1 MRGAWVAGAL
11 AAVASF
17 AAASVASATI
27 AIRCGSLIDG
37 KGDAVRK
44 NVTIVIEGERIAAIR
59 DGAGPD
65 RADTAQVID
74 LSSDT
79 CLPGLIDTHT
89 HVLLQGDI
97 TADDY
102 DKQLL

>member
-17 AAASVASATI
+17 ADASAASATI

-59 DGAGPD
+59 DGAAVD
-65 RADTAQVID
+65 QADTAQVID
-74 LSSDT
+74 LSSET
-79 CLPGLIDTHT
+79 CLPGSSTRT
-89 HVLLQGDI
+89 P
-97 TADDY
+97 TSCCRATSPPTTTTSSC
-102 DKQLL
+102 